1 VGAEAVTVNV
11 TAVAP
16 TDQGR
21 FTVYPSE
28 ITTPVVSTINFAP
41 GTTALASG
49 AIVPLSTGG

>member
-1 VGAEAVTVNV
+1 MGAEAVTVNV